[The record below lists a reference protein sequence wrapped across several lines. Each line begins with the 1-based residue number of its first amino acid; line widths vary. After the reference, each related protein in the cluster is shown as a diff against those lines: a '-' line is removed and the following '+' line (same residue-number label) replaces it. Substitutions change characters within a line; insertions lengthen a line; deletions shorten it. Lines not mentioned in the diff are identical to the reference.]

1 MAVRLEGAPLEP
13 EGCCLAVRPEVA
25 PLELEGY
32 YLAVRLEG
40 APLKLEGCYLAV
52 RPKGAPLELE
62 PPALSFFGF
71 SVRLAVCSYRTVS
84 RLIAAV
90 DWEIIRF

>member
-1 MAVRLEGAPLEP
+1 LAVRPEGAPSEP
-13 EGCCLAVRPEVA
+13 EGCCLAVRPE
-25 PLELEGY
+25 
-32 YLAVRLEG
+32 G
-40 APLKLEGCYLAV
+40 APPEPEGCCLAV
-52 RPKGAPLELE
+52 RPEGAPPEPE

-90 DWEIIRF
+90 DWEIIRFWWQY